1 MDKEYKD
8 QGEIELMNVMDISE
22 IIPVKRYLVQTMVR
36 DIWADEV
43 FGAYSP
49 GSYVILGNAGPD
61 GNMIYTK
68 VCGAE
73 LVVHDFWFVGP
84 DGKPITIED
93 YKKLVG
99 EMTTQMQQQTG
110 TPDDDAFR

>member
-1 MDKEYKD
+1 
-8 QGEIELMNVMDISE
+8 
-22 IIPVKRYLVQTMVR
+22 
-36 DIWADEV
+36 
-43 FGAYSP
+43 
-49 GSYVILGNAGPD
+49 
-61 GNMIYTK
+61 MIYTK

-99 EMTTQMQQQTG
+99 EMTTQMQRQTG